1 MLFPN
6 GTARISRWFFREVFP
21 TELLFPFTN
30 GNHLNLDGMDIKQND
45 PSIELQKTYCIF
57 GGKKQLQA
65 AFSIQESNATSE
77 EEQAVSEE
85 LMGPRMPK
93 V

>member
-1 MLFPN
+1 MLFPEQEFHV
-6 GTARISRWFFREVFP
+6 GSFRRSFLQK
-21 TELLFPFTN
+21 LLFPFTN

-45 PSIELQKTYCIF
+45 PSFELQKTYF
-57 GGKKQLQA
+57 WRRKKQLQA